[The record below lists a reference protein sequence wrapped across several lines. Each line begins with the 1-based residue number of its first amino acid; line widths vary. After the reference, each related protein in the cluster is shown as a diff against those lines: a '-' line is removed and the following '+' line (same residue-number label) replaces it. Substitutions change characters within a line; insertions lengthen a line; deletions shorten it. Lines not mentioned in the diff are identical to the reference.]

1 MKLEIAKKLAELFR
15 RKESITSRKGDLKDV
30 KKMEVRYLDESGK
43 VIRNTSWASDSLEFR
58 SIADGYDRELAAIDK
73 EIEEM

>member
-15 RKESITSRKGDLKDV
+15 RKESITARKSELKNV
-30 KKMEVRYLDESGK
+30 KKMEVRYLDESGR
-43 VIRNTSWASDSLEFR
+43 VICNTSWKSDSLEFR
-58 SIADGYDRELAAIDK
+58 SIADGYDHELAAIDK